1 MSFFPRLPKTFL
13 LILAV
18 IFAYFY
24 IAHKYL
30 TSTEPAV
37 PVITNLKYISN
48 MLIITFLIT
57 ASLNH
62 LSRVGATVKSN
73 HVINN
78 KSHFLS

>member
-1 MSFFPRLPKTFL
+1 MGYFPRLPKTFL

-37 PVITNLKYISN
+37 PVITNLNY
-48 MLIITFLIT
+48 LT
-57 ASLNH
+57 
-62 LSRVGATVKSN
+62 
-73 HVINN
+73 
-78 KSHFLS
+78 

>member
-37 PVITNLKYISN
+37 PVIINLKYIT
-48 MLIITFLIT
+48 LLIT
-57 ASLNH
+57 AHILDQGFIDS
-62 LSRVGATVKSN
+62 A
-73 HVINN
+73 
-78 KSHFLS
+78 